1 VPTMNSVS
9 GAARQYAE
17 GDGVRGRDAG
27 VCDALLLVPVGRG
40 VWLDGG
46 ITGRGQGEASTNG

>member
-1 VPTMNSVS
+1 MNSVS